1 MQPFNDPAMVARYLE
16 TTPRKVPG
24 FADLH
29 RMVML
34 LLAEHA
40 PEAANILVLG
50 AGGGLELKALA
61 EAQEGWRFVG
71 VDPSLEMLDLARRLL
86 RPSLQRVE
94 LHHGTI
100 DAAPPG
106 PYDGATCLLVL
117 HFLERDERLRTL
129 REIRKRL
136 RPGATL
142 VVAHHSCPQGDE
154 LHRWLS
160 RSIAFGSEA
169 PLNFAAASVSASA
182 MESRLPIL
190 SVDEDE
196 ALIREAGF
204 SKVAMFYAGLT
215 FRGWV
220 AAA

>member
-1 MQPFNDPAMVARYLE
+1 MDHKHTPFTNPAAVASY
-16 TTPRKVPG
+16 TANTARKVPG
-24 FADLH
+24 LADLH

-117 HFLERDERLRTL
+117 FL
-129 REIRKRL
+129 
-136 RPGATL
+136 GQ
-142 VVAHHSCPQGDE
+142 H
-154 LHRWLS
+154 
-160 RSIAFGSEA
+160 FGSPSTQLLSLKEGTHNGVNQ
-169 PLNFAAASVSASA
+169 LH
-182 MESRLPIL
+182 IL
-190 SVDEDE
+190 
-196 ALIREAGF
+196 RHF
-204 SKVAMFYAGLT
+204 SGSI
-215 FRGWV
+215 
-220 AAA
+220 